1 MKTGKKRPDARIAV
15 SPARLLSA
23 FLVSLLIAACSSISR
38 HEVVVPGAAIPLV
51 SFVFDDGFDTDYLV
65 AREIFA
71 EQGVVA
77 CSAIATDLIDRPGF
91 LEPAQIIGLRD
102 AGWEIMG
109 HTASHRNLRSLTA
122 AQVEDELFRSKT
134 ILEGMGV
141 TVKNLVYPYNKNNET
156 TRAIARKYYRS
167 ARGGVDAFNRDVLE
181 QYDLRSV
188 SNKKF
193 GLSQMKARVD
203 KAYAARDWLII
214 HGHQIDVK
222 ITLTNE
228 TGTFKWGE
236 QLVFS
241 PSGARGRL
249 LRDRWFLTAGY
260 LHFIPLAGTP
270 KPGDRVAG
278 VSTGAAARL
287 DKVVY
292 DQREEIAT
300 LLTYVRTTYPDM
312 KIVTVD
318 KALDLLGIPDIPAV
332 TGKIP

>member
-1 MKTGKKRPDARIAV
+1 MRIEKR
-15 SPARLLSA
+15 RLDDRLSGCLRRLA
-23 FLVSLLIAACSSISR
+23 LALLLFSITACSSISPR
-38 HEVVVPGAAIPLV
+38 EDAVPRPAIPLV
-51 SFVFDDGFDTDYLV
+51 TFVFDDGFDTDYLV
-65 AREIFA
+65 AREVFA
-71 EQGVVA
+71 EQGAVA

-109 HTASHRNLRSLTA
+109 HTASHRNLRSLSP

-134 ILEGMGV
+134 ILEGIGV
-141 TVKNLVYPYNKNNET
+141 TVKNLVYPYNKSSET
-156 TRAIARKYYRS
+156 IRTIARKYYRS
-167 ARGGVDAFNRDVLE
+167 ARGGVDSFNRDVLE

-193 GLSQMKARVD
+193 GLKQMQAWLD
-203 KAYAARDWLII
+203 KAHAEHDWLII

-228 TGTFKWGE
+228 TGTFTRGE

-260 LHFIPLAGTP
+260 LHYIPLAGTP
-270 KPGDRVAG
+270 LPGDRVTG
-278 VSTGAAARL
+278 VSSGTAARL
-287 DKVVY
+287 GKIVY
-292 DQREEIAT
+292 NQRAEISE
-300 LLTYVRTTYPDM
+300 LLAYVRTKYPDM
-312 KIVTVD
+312 QIVTVD
-318 KALDLLGIPDIPAV
+318 KALDLLGIPDTTVVPE
-332 TGKIP
+332 KKP